1 MDLGSRRNSDRNLEF
16 SINRLEV
23 FLIDWTEYILVVQRA
38 LVMERSEPTLVPEWL
53 KNAGSSTGGG
63 SVSHTDDH
71 TASRVVRNKSFVN
84 SNGHDF
90 GRSSSSER
98 TTSANFR
105 RSSSSNSSGNFR
117 SYSSFGRNQRDRDW
131 EKDTYGYHDRE
142 KSAVGDRR
150 YRDFSD
156 PLGNTSLSKFERD
169 GLRRS
174 QSMISGKRGDTWP
187 KKVVTDSSDASGKNM
202 NGFLTRGSP
211 VGGVNKAAFERNFPS
226 LGAEERSATPEVG
239 RVPSPG
245 LSSAIQ
251 SLPVGTS
258 TLIGGEKWS
267 SALAEVPM
275 LGGNNGTVLSSVQQA
290 TPSSSASGALS
301 STTSLNMAEAVA
313 HGPSRAQATPQLSVG
328 TQRLEELVIKQSR
341 QLIPVT
347 PSMPKTLYSGRP
359 FITEYVHAI
368 IVDYFSGFNISDN
381 FEAWETHEVGLIH
394 FSFINTGYKQKSKVG
409 LQQHSISSSLPVNHS
424 PRGGPVKGDVSKAST
439 VGKLHVLKPV
449 RDKNGVTPVV
459 KDNLSPTNRTKAV
472 SSTLTASP
480 TVSGPAAA
488 RGPQNTAVT
497 DRKPV
502 LTVLEKRPTTQAQSR
517 NDFFNLVRKQS
528 MANPSSPADLAIMA
542 NSSSA
547 LDTGTVSSPA
557 FLDKHAELE
566 AVPATTSEGPLSV
579 SVGRASEEKADLTC
593 NGDQKHVSNGK
604 KHPSSDPIISEEEE
618 AAFLRS
624 LGWEENDEEGGL
636 TDEEI
641 SSFYKDLT
649 KYINSK
655 PPLKILQ
662 GVQLKFLLPFDS
674 QIGGVGG
681 ISSGL
686 SSSDAKLES

>member
-1 MDLGSRRNSDRNLEF
+1 
-16 SINRLEV
+16 
-23 FLIDWTEYILVVQRA
+23 
-38 LVMERSEPTLVPEWL
+38 MERSEPTLVPEWL

-142 KSAVGDRR
+142 RSSMGDRR

-187 KKVVTDSSDASGKNM
+187 KKVVTDSSDASGKNT

-251 SLPVGTS
+251 NLPVGTS
-258 TLIGGEKWS
+258 TLIGGEKWT

-275 LGGNNGTVLSSVQQA
+275 LGGNNGTILSSVQQA
-290 TPSSSASGALS
+290 TPSSASGALS

-313 HGPSRAQATPQLSVG
+313 HGPSRAQTTPQVLNS
-328 TQRLEELVIKQSR
+328 
-341 QLIPVT
+341 
-347 PSMPKTLYSGRP
+347 
-359 FITEYVHAI
+359 
-368 IVDYFSGFNISDN
+368 SD
-381 FEAWETHEVGLIH
+381 
-394 FSFINTGYKQKSKVG
+394 KQKSKVG
-409 LQQHSISSSLPVNHS
+409 QQQHSISSSLPVNHS

-472 SSTLTASP
+472 SSTLAASP

-488 RGPQNTAVT
+488 RGPQNTSVT

-528 MANPSSPADLAIMA
+528 MGNPSSPADSAIMA

-641 SSFYKDLT
+641 SSFYRDLT

-655 PPLKILQ
+655 PSLKILP